1 MKSNSLEKNRN
12 DALYSLVVV
21 KPLHYAGC
29 RNIMPVLIRPDP
41 GGYRVVRKYDLPKVT
56 RYSQYLAAALMVF
69 SSVALGEPPAATPV
83 FVTKAEIQSIE
94 DRIEAL
100 GTLRANES
108 VELTASVTE
117 IVTAISF
124 DDGDRVKAGDVL
136 VEMTSDEEHAQ
147 LEEARVTVDEA
158 KRQYRRIKSL
168 RAQQSASESQL
179 DEQRRVW
186 EASRA
191 RLTAIES
198 RLADRLVRAPFTGV
212 VGLRN
217 VSIGALVTPG
227 DLITTLDDDSVM
239 KLDFPVPAVY
249 LGVVRSGMPVKAVT
263 RAWQGRIFEGS
274 VKSID
279 SRVDPVTRTVI
290 IRALLSNSDHALRP
304 GMLMQ
309 VELFSAQRQ
318 AIVLPE
324 ECLIAKGK
332 EHFVF
337 VVSAEDNTVQRRQ
350 VRIGVR
356 RPGQVEVVEGLTVG
370 ELVITDGTLKVRP
383 GSQVSIRAVDDGTT
397 PLRQLLQ
404 QP

>member
-1 MKSNSLEKNRN
+1 M
-12 DALYSLVVV
+12 
-21 KPLHYAGC
+21 
-29 RNIMPVLIRPDP
+29 
-41 GGYRVVRKYDLPKVT
+41 RKYDLPT
-56 RYSQYLAAALMVF
+56 SAHRRRYLAAALMVM
-69 SSVALGEPPAATPV
+69 SSVALAEPPASTPV
-83 FVTKAEIQSIE
+83 FVTKAEIQAIE

-117 IVTAISF
+117 IVAAISF
-124 DDGDRVKAGDVL
+124 DDGDRVKAGQVL
-136 VEMTSDEEHAQ
+136 VEMTSGEEHAQ
-147 LEEARVTVDEA
+147 FEEARVTVDEA

-198 RLADRLVRAPFTGV
+198 RLADRLIRAPFGGI

-217 VSIGALVTPG
+217 VSVGALVTPG

-249 LGVVRSGMPVKAVT
+249 LGIIRTDMPVKAIT
-263 RAWQGRIFEGS
+263 RTWQGRVFEGS

-290 IRALLSNSDHALRP
+290 VRALLSNPDHALRP
-304 GMLMQ
+304 GMLMS

-324 ECLIAKGK
+324 ECLVAQGQ

-337 VVSAEDNTVQRRQ
+337 VVSADDNTVQRRQ
-350 VRIGVR
+350 VRIGTR
-356 RPGQVEVVEGLTVG
+356 RPGQVEIIEGLTVG

-397 PLRQLLQ
+397 RLHQLLE
-404 QP
+404 QPESTSQP